1 MDIDFSGI
9 LKLFKDLN
17 RSSLTYIL
25 KADVPNL
32 IIAMSNQISSETE
45 RFIENLNLEISS
57 PTFEISKFSNLETL
71 DLAENYFPNK
81 FTNAFQLCD
90 IDGIGYYLI
99 DISNTDKIDLEKMPH
114 LKTLYEIISREM
126 ILNFDLKEKL
136 NFTFAK
142 IDAVV
147 YTYNL
152 KTEKYDFISNSVEK
166 VLGLTEDTLRSKR
179 LSLVKRVPKEYL
191 REYKKFLKK
200 VNQGEHSS
208 IDFQYINNFGQRQ
221 YLNHV
226 AGPIH
231 NNGRI
236 EKIVGVINDVTRETE
251 LLQKLSE
258 SEKRF
263 EILINTAIDFIFSLD
278 EFGYLQRVN
287 ENGANALGY
296 KSEEMIQ
303 KHFLEFVEE
312 DQKDEISK
320 SFQKMLLS
328 KSTVHFEINF
338 LHKLDK
344 SIKYEFLATPLI
356 DGAKVTGLLGIGRD
370 ISRRRK
376 NEEEIAELKRKFKDS
391 QRLVEIEKDR
401 AKQQITILEE
411 INNIKSEFISNVSHE
426 LRTPLASIVG
436 FAEAIASDEDMPKNV
451 VSEFSDIL
459 FTEGKRLA
467 RFIDDILDF
476 SELESGGATL
486 QKENFNIIDLLK
498 LISVKVKKDFEIA
511 NISFTPL
518 LPDAEIP
525 IFADKEKLNKAF
537 SSIFENILRFTK
549 SGDSVSVAVQDF
561 LKEVEIS
568 ISDNGVGFA
577 ENELELLFDKFH
589 SSGSTNAATPTPGI
603 ALSLVKQIF
612 DHHKGILQVKSSV
625 GKGSTYII
633 RLPKIIE

>member
-9 LKLFKDLN
+9 LKLFKELN
-17 RSSLTYIL
+17 NSSLTYIL
-25 KADVPNL
+25 EADNPNV
-32 IIAMSNQISSETE
+32 IIAMSNKISLESET
-45 RFIENLNLEISS
+45 FVKNLNLEISA
-57 PTFEISKFSNLETL
+57 PDFELSNLPS
-71 DLAENYFPNK
+71 LASLNLAKISFPDS
-81 FTNAFQLCD
+81 FINAFLLCTVD
-90 IDGIGYYLI
+90 NIKYYLI
-99 DISNTDKIDLEKMPH
+99 DISNKNEMNLEKEPH
-114 LKTLYEIISREM
+114 LKTLYETISRE
-126 ILNFDLKEKL
+126 IELNFDLKEKL
-136 NFTFAK
+136 NFTFSK

-152 KTEKYDFISNSVEK
+152 KTERYDFISNSVEK
-166 VLGLTEDTLRSKR
+166 VLGLTEETLRSKK

-191 REYKKFLKK
+191 REYKNFLKK

-208 IDFQYINNFGQRQ
+208 IDFQYINNIGQRQ
-221 YLNHV
+221 FLNHV

-231 NNGRI
+231 SNGKI
-236 EKIVGVINDVTRETE
+236 EKIVGVINDISREKE
-251 LLQKLSE
+251 LLNKLNE

-263 EILINTAIDFIFSLD
+263 EILISTAIDFIFSLD

-287 ENGANALGY
+287 KNGANALGY
-296 KSEEMIQ
+296 KSEEMIK
-303 KHFLEFVEE
+303 KHFLDFVEE
-312 DQKDEISK
+312 DQRDEISQ

-344 SIKYEFLATPLI
+344 SIKYEFLATPLVE
-356 DGAKVTGLLGIGRD
+356 GNTVTGLLGIGRD

-376 NEEEIAELKRKFKDS
+376 SEEDITDLKQKLKDS
-391 QRLVEIEKDR
+391 QRLVGIEKDR

-436 FAEAIASDEDMPKNV
+436 FAEAIASDEDMPKNIV
-451 VSEFSDIL
+451 LEFSDIL
-459 FTEGKRLA
+459 FTEAKRLA

-486 QKENFNIIDLLK
+486 QKENLNVIDLLK
-498 LISVKVKKDFEIA
+498 TIIEKAEKEFEIA

-518 LPDAEIP
+518 IPDAEIP

-549 SGDSVSVAVQDF
+549 SGDNVSLAVQDF

-568 ISDNGVGFA
+568 ISDDGIGIA
-577 ENELELLFDKFH
+577 EKELELLFDKFH
-589 SSGSTNAATPTPGI
+589 SSGSTNSATPTPGI

-612 DHHKGILQVKSSV
+612 DHHKGILQIKSSL

-633 RLPKIIE
+633 RLPKIID